1 VFFVLGTFVAIC
13 IVFFWFVIPL
23 VVIIG
28 LYSLVQRYYVAT
40 SRELQRLDSISKSPI
55 VSHYSESLAGA
66 SSIRAYGCRD
76 RFLRENEARVD
87 ANHRNVL
94 AYQAALCW
102 LAVRIEMMSTVLCTC
117 SAIFA
122 VSSRD
127 SVDAALVGLT
137 VVYSSAITR
146 VSVEAA
152 QHAFPVDVL
161 TFAAILFSS

>member
-66 SSIRAYGCRD
+66 SSIRAYGCRE

-137 VVYSSAITR
+137 VVYSSEIT
-146 VSVEAA
+146 
-152 QHAFPVDVL
+152 
-161 TFAAILFSS
+161 SSIARHNMFFTC